1 MAPGTLIWPEGCHL
15 GIIRPVEHLKI
26 AYYFVVLLVGTAAI
40 VYAVLI
46 SRSYRLPFLKP
57 LVWFLVFNNVIALI
71 NLTSAYACAN
81 LLGFCALGRYTVLA
95 GILGP
100 AARLSEAGII
110 YALVAIGR
118 GFAGKRVSGTF
129 NRWYTVAA
137 GILAASYVLT
147 ALAPRR
153 TALWLWTA
161 RGQAL
166 IFVLGVMAILGLLL
180 QLILGTRNIQ
190 DAGVRRAVRTFG
202 LVYFVV
208 YALFVAT
215 FWFPNDV
222 QFPPNALALLTI
234 NIFPLIWFSKP
245 FARAYVSATMSMD
258 DRESFERF
266 CRARGLT
273 PREGAILEL
282 ILRGKSNAQ
291 IEKELF
297 ISIHTVK
304 NHITNIH
311 QKLGV
316 RSRWQL
322 ISLVHESGRSRPA
335 AGAPILEPELDRR
348 NGLRPQ

>member
-1 MAPGTLIWPEGCHL
+1 
-15 GIIRPVEHLKI
+15 VEHLKI
-26 AYYFVVLLVGTAAI
+26 AYYFGVLLVGTAAI
-40 VYAVLI
+40 VCAVLM

-57 LVWFLVFNNVIALI
+57 LVWFLVFNNVIALV

-81 LLGFCALGRYTVLA
+81 LLGFCALGRYTVLG

-110 YALVAIGR
+110 YALIAISR
-118 GFAGKRVSGTF
+118 GFTGRRLSRTF
-129 NRWYTVAA
+129 NRRYAAAA
-137 GILAASYVLT
+137 GLLAASYILT
-147 ALAPRR
+147 ALVPRR
-153 TALWLWTA
+153 TPLWLWTA
-161 RGQAL
+161 RGQA
-166 IFVLGVMAILGLLL
+166 IVFILGVLAILGVLLM
-180 QLILGTRNIQ
+180 LILGARKFG
-190 DAGVRRAVRTFG
+190 DAAEGRAARAFG
-202 LVYFVV
+202 LVYFVI

-215 FWFPNDV
+215 FWFPNNV

-234 NIFPLIWFSKP
+234 NIFPLLWFRKP
-245 FARAYVSATMSMD
+245 FAEAYAAASMSAD
-258 DRESFERF
+258 DRESLERF
-266 CRARGLT
+266 CRTRGLT
-273 PREGAILEL
+273 SREGAILGL

-291 IEKELF
+291 IEKDLF

-322 ISLVHESGRSRPA
+322 ISLFHGSGQERPA
-335 AGAPILEPELDRR
+335 AGTPVLEPELARR